1 MAQMS
6 PLEESGGMLS
16 PREAWDE
23 HGNGITLS
31 MPTLG
36 FAE

>member
-1 MAQMS
+1 MRD
-6 PLEESGGMLS
+6 EEVDGRVAGGLARRFA
-16 PREAWDE
+16 P
-23 HGNGITLS
+23 LS